1 MDWGFDSDKVKWS
14 AATRSYMETQ
24 ESLDRKRDR
33 KWASMTR
40 TGGLDVY
47 CERHRT
53 KLKQRIRKGV
63 PQAWRRSVWPA
74 LLEVQVKKGPAA
86 QFRSDKA
93 RVSYASLCKKSPGD
107 IADVIERDLRRTFPQ
122 HRLFDSG
129 EGVDSLR
136 RLLKAYAVLDSETA
150 YCQGMNYVA
159 GLFIILFC
167 AQRSVNDPMRSL
179 GDSEEDA
186 FWLFVAA
193 LQSPRTHLRELY
205 GPNMIGV
212 RKSLTVFDGL
222 VKGALPALHAHMEKE
237 NCIPAMYATHWI
249 VTVFAAQF
257 PFALVARVWDMFL
270 AEGWKPVYR
279 VALAVLA
286 AVEKQLRAMDFEH
299 MLTFLRGL
307 PETLDVPKTLS
318 LIFTIQIPNTQVL
331 THLED
336 DAAPDDDDDA
346 PRDSA

>member
-1 MDWGFDSDKVKWS
+1 MRRVSMDWGFEAAKMKWS
-14 AATRSYMETQ
+14 PETRAYMEAQ
-24 ESLDRKRDR
+24 AALDRKRDR

-40 TGGLDVY
+40 TGGLEVY
-47 CERHRT
+47 CARHRT
-53 KLKQRIRKGV
+53 KLKQRVRKGV

-74 LLEVQVKKGPAA
+74 LLEVQVKKGAD
-86 QFRSDKA
+86 FTVR
-93 RVSYASLCKKSPGD
+93 RVNYASLCKKVPD

-122 HRLFDSG
+122 HPKFDI
-129 EGVDSLR
+129 DALR
-136 RLLKAYAVLDSETA
+136 RILRAYAVLDSETA

-179 GDSEEDA
+179 GDSEEEA

-205 GPNMIGV
+205 GPNMVGV

-222 VKGALPALHAHMEKE
+222 VKSALPALHAHMTRE

-257 PFALVARVWDMFL
+257 PFAFVARVWDMFL

-286 AVEKQLRAMDFEH
+286 AVEKQLRSMDFEH

-318 LIFTIQIPNTQVL
+318 LTFTIPIPKTSVL

-336 DAAPDDDDDA
+336 DAAPNDDDDDTRA
-346 PRDSA
+346 